1 MAAKA
6 RAALG
11 RLGAFA
17 RNALGRPSESRP
29 LDKLAVGSD
38 KAVLKVEI
46 ETTGLRETLPGP
58 QSPAMARLREPIRA
72 SDIQAPSA
80 GAGTREAASAAE
92 DLDQKT
98 KVAGD
103 RERDRKPVGPKELV
117 GPELSFVT
125 DSMVR
130 LLESGH
136 PMLNAVSQ
144 YYFAGGGKH
153 VGPMLVMLIAQ
164 AASIGTRR
172 TGETSILVGS
182 DIDRIDFSLM
192 DRALSQNIDSDRE
205 SQAVNQLVA
214 SATRDSNG
222 GRPYE
227 PSVRWG
233 LTILPTQRRLAEI
246 TELIHT
252 ASLLHDD
259 VIDHAETRR
268 GLPAIQRRFGN
279 KMAIFAGDFLLARA
293 SMALA
298 RLRDPEVI
306 EIMSSVL
313 SDLVDGEFKQLQN
326 LEDASMAQPDERA
339 FEYYLDKTYL
349 KTASLLAK
357 SCRSSALLGN
367 STDDIAE
374 AAHLFGR
381 NIGIAYQLIDDLLD
395 FTVSSAA
402 LGKPVG
408 ADLELGLATAPVL
421 YAWQEHPELG
431 PLVAR
436 RFSADGDVQ
445 TAWRLVHASSGID
458 RTRALAHQYAQR
470 ACEALAVFPQSHA
483 TAALEGLAASLLR
496 RSR

>member
-1 MAAKA
+1 
-6 RAALG
+6 
-11 RLGAFA
+11 
-17 RNALGRPSESRP
+17 
-29 LDKLAVGSD
+29 
-38 KAVLKVEI
+38 
-46 ETTGLRETLPGP
+46 
-58 QSPAMARLREPIRA
+58 MARLREPIRA
-72 SDIQAPSA
+72 SAIQAPSA
-80 GAGTREAASAAE
+80 GAGTGEAASAAA

-144 YYFAGGGKH
+144 YYFSGGGKH

-374 AAHLFGR
+374 AAYLFGR

-402 LGKPVG
+402 LGKPGG

-458 RTRALAHQYAQR
+458 RTRALAHQYGQR
-470 ACEALAVFPQSHA
+470 ACEALAVFPQSPA